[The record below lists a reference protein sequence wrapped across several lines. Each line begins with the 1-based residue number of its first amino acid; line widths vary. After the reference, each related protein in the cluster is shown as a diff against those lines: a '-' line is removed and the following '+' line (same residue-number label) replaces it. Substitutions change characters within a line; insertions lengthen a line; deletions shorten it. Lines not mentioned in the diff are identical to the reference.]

1 VSAAQPG
8 VAADLLL
15 AYARKQA
22 AERQGRW
29 ADMSWSRA
37 VLFLTLLVMG
47 GCFSSKDE
55 VARLAAPSGDV
66 EGVVV
71 ETNGGATTSFGY
83 EVHVVERG
91 AGPGRLS
98 QVAFLYGAGRND
110 EAYGVNLRWESN
122 DVLLVEYLDA
132 RSTEVGAPST
142 RVANRPVIVLL
153 KAGTKDPN
161 APPGGMLYNLRN
173 SGRR

>member
-1 VSAAQPG
+1 
-8 VAADLLL
+8 
-15 AYARKQA
+15 
-22 AERQGRW
+22 
-29 ADMSWSRA
+29 MSWGPV
-37 VLFLTLLVMG
+37 VLFLTLIVMG
-47 GCFSSKDE
+47 GCSASKDE

-91 AGPGRLS
+91 ARPGRLS
-98 QVAFLYGAGRND
+98 QVAFVYGAGRND
-110 EAYGVNLRWESN
+110 EAYGVNLRWEPN

-132 RSTEVGAPST
+132 RSAEVGAATT
-142 RVANRPVIVLL
+142 RVANRPVTVLL

-161 APPGGMLYNLRN
+161 APPGGMLYNLRK
-173 SGRR
+173 SGKR